1 LAFAAA
7 ALNLTLPVD
16 TRAEEP
22 LQPRAA
28 MADALAPFAL
38 QYCADCHSGDEAEAG
53 LNVERLL
60 EAPSVAHRRREWQR
74 ALERIEAGE
83 MPPEEGLQPEPAER
97 EAVLAWLVAELAEP
111 DCTLPQD
118 PGRVTLR
125 RLNRHEYQNTVRDL
139 TAVDFD
145 AAAIFPRDELG
156 HGFDNNADVQ
166 SLPPVL
172 LEKYLQAAEQ
182 IADKAIVAPE
192 SILEPAKLFP
202 WSELHGG
209 DDAGP
214 GSRGLFTN
222 GRVWVDWDVKQPG
235 AYLVRA
241 RVYATQAGDEPVKI
255 AIVRGDQPL
264 GRFEVLA
271 NHEDQQTFVASF
283 TAEPGPLV
291 VGVELLNDYW
301 DPDNPDHDRRDRNL
315 FVHSISIVGPIV
327 DYRPDRLPASHRVLL
342 PWTPTEAQWRSPD
355 AWREPTRELIGRLLI
370 RAYRRP
376 PTAQEIDRLAKLVA
390 QARRRGDSFQRAM
403 QLALQGALVSPQ
415 FLFVGEEA
423 SQPASDDK
431 PAKSAG
437 DEIVITELDDY
448 QLASRLSYFL
458 WSTMPDEPLLK
469 HAAAGTLRDNL
480 DAQLDRLLASPRA
493 DELIRSFGEQWLQVR
508 GVEAM
513 ERDKQQFPDFDAE
526 LADAFREET
535 YLLLREVVR
544 NNRPLTELVAAD
556 YTFVNRR
563 LAEHYGLPA
572 PAGEGFQRVDLPPE
586 RRAGVLAHGSV
597 LAVTSH
603 EDRTSPVLRGKWVLG
618 QLLADAPPPP
628 PPGLPALPEPV
639 GQHAGESLRQRLE
652 IHRANPSCAVCHDRM
667 DPLGLAMENFDAV
680 GRWREFDGEIK
691 LDSSGELPDGRKIAG
706 PAGLRDV
713 LLADFARV
721 RRCLA
726 EKLLVYALGR
736 GLEPTDACAIAHIV
750 AETESG
756 GDTFA
761 AMVRG
766 VVHSA
771 PFLQW
776 CDQP

>member
-1 LAFAAA
+1 
-7 ALNLTLPVD
+7 
-16 TRAEEP
+16 
-22 LQPRAA
+22 
-28 MADALAPFAL
+28 
-38 QYCADCHSGDEAEAG
+38 
-53 LNVERLL
+53 
-60 EAPSVAHRRREWQR
+60 
-74 ALERIEAGE
+74 
-83 MPPEEGLQPEPAER
+83 
-97 EAVLAWLVAELAEP
+97 
-111 DCTLPQD
+111 
-118 PGRVTLR
+118 
-125 RLNRHEYQNTVRDL
+125 
-139 TAVDFD
+139 
-145 AAAIFPRDELG
+145 
-156 HGFDNNADVQ
+156 
-166 SLPPVL
+166 
-172 LEKYLQAAEQ
+172 
-182 IADKAIVAPE
+182 
-192 SILEPAKLFP
+192 
-202 WSELHGG
+202 
-209 DDAGP
+209 
-214 GSRGLFTN
+214 
-222 GRVWVDWDVKQPG
+222 
-235 AYLVRA
+235 
-241 RVYATQAGDEPVKI
+241 
-255 AIVRGDQPL
+255 
-264 GRFEVLA
+264 
-271 NHEDQQTFVASF
+271 
-283 TAEPGPLV
+283 
-291 VGVELLNDYW
+291 
-301 DPDNPDHDRRDRNL
+301 
-315 FVHSISIVGPIV
+315 
-327 DYRPDRLPASHRVLL
+327 
-342 PWTPTEAQWRSPD
+342 
-355 AWREPTRELIGRLLI
+355 
-370 RAYRRP
+370 
-376 PTAQEIDRLAKLVA
+376 
-390 QARRRGDSFQRAM
+390 M

-680 GRWREFDGEIK
+680 GRWREFDGENKI
-691 LDSSGELPDGRKIAG
+691 DSSGELPDGRKIAG